1 MSYSRKRSNFEGSIS
16 SQHPLQQRYL
26 LNLLIIWFTSSNYL
40 HTAVLKI
47 IVNLYPRNLDY
58 FCIIQM
64 HVIGKHSLGGIWIC
78 VLHNKISWMLFI
90 S

>member
-16 SQHPLQQRYL
+16 SQHPLQQSIKL
-26 LNLLIIWFTSSNYL
+26 
-40 HTAVLKI
+40 LKI